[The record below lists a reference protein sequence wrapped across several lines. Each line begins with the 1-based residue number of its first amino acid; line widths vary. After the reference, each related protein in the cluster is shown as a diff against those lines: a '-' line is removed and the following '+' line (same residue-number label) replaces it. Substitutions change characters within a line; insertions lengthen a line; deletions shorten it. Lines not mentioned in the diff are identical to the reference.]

1 MEELLLDKE
10 QIRTMKKDMREAE
23 GVMVYPAE
31 KEQTINL
38 SLDIGD
44 SIEKSS
50 PNLDIKKSKA
60 EKNNQKQ
67 EKLPPDNE
75 LMIIKDKVNLAI
87 EKSPKNIDP
96 AVEQEKLKAENLARE
111 LALLSNESKDIIK
124 EQVLQEG
131 SGKSPIIEKIAT
143 EETYQE
149 PAPKPDLIIPEPAP
163 EVIEPKEPL
172 VEEPAP
178 KPDLII
184 PEPAPEVIEPKEP
197 LVEEPAPKPDLI
209 IPEPAPEVIEPKK
222 PQEELPS
229 ALELGLEDPEEKE
242 IPMAKDLELEEKTE
256 KPAIEK
262 EVEVV
267 DENEAKLE
275 RIAEQSLELEE
286 KMRKIKDEN
295 APFEKRKKEI
305 EEEISNIKKKLDLVL
320 ERKIKID
327 EIKKTIEEKEALA
340 KTPEEK
346 RAIEKERW
354 RTEDDRNSIEK
365 EKDEKE
371 DEIKSLR
378 LQLRE
383 CDLNAEKITAAE
395 KEIAQDLEILKRDR
409 DKIIL
414 GQTKQDL
421 EKRLK
426 PLEDEIE
433 NIKRGMFENTKMKDK
448 LDKTLNDVQL
458 KEKSTEEEI
467 KLLEKRQNETK
478 DEVILRDIETRRRN
492 IEENRR
498 QMEKERWD
506 IEDRT
511 ADLEE
516 KRKIIKKNYQ
526 EVASQARQ
534 IKADLVEIEEKLK

>member
-143 EETYQE
+143 EETYQ
-149 PAPKPDLIIPEPAP
+149 
-163 EVIEPKEPL
+163 
-172 VEEPAP
+172 EPAP